1 MPVFFSDKG
10 GLSEPEKVHFADPN
24 YEQVAIG
31 KPLYVEILHVAFGDT
46 RDMFGKAEV
55 LVSSWARLGGA
66 GRSGPRLI
74 NVMRTGVDEFDHL
87 SSFGAAEY
95 ANPLVFYT
103 PNYNGERLH
112 LSIEMLEID
121 KLRADGVKRLGE
133 ALSGLSQLTVFA
145 SELAFMSLAPEVLGL
160 GRKLYN
166 LLNRNDQVLLE
177 RLDLAFNEPDLKVL
191 TSGRFVLVHKEQS
204 ASAILKKFKLSA
216 GSELVTSDG
225 RPAEEAGMK
234 SPYVVIR
241 INAKEMPEYRDFEI
255 DSAAQDE
262 LRKFLNGVVTDE
274 LAEFVRSG
282 VRDTANLNAVLKLMR
297 LKKELDGTHDDGR
310 RRAIVQEAQNEM
322 RRLPD
327 ELNNLVLSVLAAPA
341 NAA

>member
-10 GLSEPEKVHFADPN
+10 NLSEPEKVHYPDPN
-24 YEQVAIG
+24 YEQVAVG
-31 KPLYVEILHVAFGDT
+31 KPLYVEIIHVAFGDT

-55 LVSSWARLGGA
+55 LVSSWAMLGGA
-66 GRSGPRLI
+66 GKPGPSLI

-103 PNYNGERLH
+103 PSYSGERLH

-121 KLRADGVKRLGE
+121 KLRADGVQRLGE

-145 SELAFMSLAPEVLGL
+145 SQLAFMSLAPDALNL

-204 ASAILKKFKLSA
+204 ASAIPRDFRLSA
-216 GSELVTSDG
+216 GSELVTEDG

-234 SPYVVIR
+234 SPYIVIR
-241 INAKEMPEYRDFEI
+241 IDAKDRPEYRDFEI
-255 DSAAQDE
+255 DSATQDE
-262 LRKFLNGVVTDE
+262 LRKFLNESVTEDF
-274 LAEFVRSG
+274 AEFLRSG
-282 VRDTANLNAVLKLMR
+282 VRDTANLNAVLKMLR
-297 LKKELDGTHDDGR
+297 LKKELDATRDDSR
-310 RRAIVQEAQNEM
+310 MRAIVQEAQNEM
-322 RRLPD
+322 RKLPD
-327 ELNNLVLSVLAAPA
+327 ELNRLLITALSAPE
-341 NAA
+341 NAS

>member
-1 MPVFFSDKG
+1 MAVFFSDKG
-10 GLSEPEKVHFADPN
+10 NLSEPEKVHFADPN
-24 YEQVAIG
+24 YEQIAVG
-31 KPLYVEILHVAFGDT
+31 KPLYVEIIHVGFGDT

-55 LVSSWARLGGA
+55 LVSSWARLGGV
-66 GRSGPRLI
+66 GKPGPRLI

-95 ANPLVFYT
+95 GNPLVFYT
-103 PNYNGERLH
+103 PGYSGERLH

-121 KLRADGVKRLGE
+121 KLRADGVRRLGE

-145 SELAFMSLAPEVLGL
+145 SELAFMSLAPDALEL

-204 ASAILKKFKLSA
+204 TSAILKNFKLSA
-216 GSELVTSDG
+216 GSELVTKDG

-234 SPYVVIR
+234 SPYIVIR
-241 INAKEMPEYRDFEI
+241 IDAKERPEYRDFEI

-262 LRKFLNGVVTDE
+262 LRRFLNESVTEE
-274 LAEFVRSG
+274 LADFLRSG
-282 VRDTANLNAVLKLMR
+282 VRSTANLGAVLRLLR
-297 LKKELDGTHDDGR
+297 LKKDLDATGDDSR

-322 RRLPD
+322 RKLPD
-327 ELNNLVLSVLAAPA
+327 EINNLLLTALSAPE